1 MRKGLLVGLPF
12 FTAFGGFMF
21 VYALSLQDGA
31 GLSPLRTGVILL
43 PMALTF
49 LATSLSV
56 ARLLARFGRRV
67 LVAGGLIDAAGMAI
81 LAVGLSAS
89 WPRPAGWALVPGVV
103 VIGLGQGLLMSPIFG
118 VLLSDVP
125 AHLAGAGSGVT
136 ATMQQ
141 SSLALG
147 VATVGSGYLTL
158 TGDIGAL
165 HATLV
170 ILGVL
175 TAILVLVAGLCVR
188 LLRPTTA
195 TGDPTAT
202 SPSPYRCDQLPDG
215 EGDAESELGVLTL
228 HL

>member
-1 MRKGLLVGLPF
+1 MAGWAWICKSSMNMRGTAIIFGILVIGLAGRATLWGLRSARFSSSRKGG
-12 FTAFGGFMF
+12 
-21 VYALSLQDGA
+21 
-31 GLSPLRTGVILL
+31 
-43 PMALTF
+43 
-49 LATSLSV
+49 
-56 ARLLARFGRRV
+56 
-67 LVAGGLIDAAGMAI
+67 GGLIVVLGI
-81 LAVGLSAS
+81 GLSAS
-89 WPRPAGWALVPGVV
+89 WPHPSGVALVPGMI

-147 VATVGSGYLTL
+147 VATVGSAYLTL

-175 TAILVLVAGLCVR
+175 TGLLVLVAGLCVR
-188 LLRPTTA
+188 LLRSAPSAHLSSAPAATHAAPDSTTPFPPA
-195 TGDPTAT
+195 VDG
-202 SPSPYRCDQLPDG
+202 LPEG
-215 EGDAESELGVLTL
+215 EGDAEDDLGMVPL